1 MASKNLHKFHRAG
14 SNRCQSWKEG
24 ATETREEQPRH
35 HSAALGQGPGST
47 SRDTHNNVFELFLEL
62 KPPTNEDYLML
73 TTQAHQENTWGQ
85 IKGVQAL
92 QTPWSLL
99 ATPHWNYCYE
109 TPHQILPKLGHIVLK
124 GMSPPC
130 TLLPGKDNKAIP
142 FYFTQNSVSEIW
154 FGTGTQ
160 RPSFQHHGVNT
171 KRIQD
176 SLDLATGWHQLE
188 QFQLS
193 YRPEPKTALGRWA
206 HEMYENAV

>member
-1 MASKNLHKFHRAG
+1 M
-14 SNRCQSWKEG
+14 
-24 ATETREEQPRH
+24 
-35 HSAALGQGPGST
+35 
-47 SRDTHNNVFELFLEL
+47 
-62 KPPTNEDYLML
+62 EDVNYLML
-73 TTQAHQENTWGQ
+73 TIQTHQENAWGQ

-92 QTPWSLL
+92 QTPWSLS
-99 ATPHWNYCYE
+99 ATPHWNHCYE
-109 TPHQILPKLGHIVLK
+109 TPHQIHPKLGHIVLK

-130 TLLPGKDNKAIP
+130 NPLPGKDNKAIP

-206 HEMYENAV
+206 HEKYENAVRMQTISVLIVKEETDSRISRETVGTEEFFGVFFPFFLPFSLPPFLK